1 MQAYLKFCRRSL
13 WLLLLP
19 FKSCTAINWWLII
32 ISLGSSKHTKVPVTS
47 YECTSLLTSGSGD
60 GENINNKKTSAEE
73 WKPSTA
79 GSTLLTVLQLI
90 VIMVSPP
97 TLMTNVGDV
106 YEVMCSGGDEMETS
120 CERSINLLS
129 RVGCCFVCPDCLGGN
144 QRCCVYYLLTSSY
157 SSCTLVRWR

>member
-1 MQAYLKFCRRSL
+1 M
-13 WLLLLP
+13 
-19 FKSCTAINWWLII
+19 
-32 ISLGSSKHTKVPVTS
+32 PVTS

-90 VIMVSPP
+90 VMMVSPP

-129 RVGCCFVCPDCLGGN
+129 RVGCCFALFALTVLAVINAALCTTFSHRRTRVVRLYDGGSGSTAN
-144 QRCCVYYLLTSSY
+144 SR
-157 SSCTLVRWR
+157 RR